1 MAETTATSNLGVQGS
16 NPAASEKAPATV
28 VKKNTKATRHSLNK
42 KPMTEKQ
49 IETRE
54 KVMASQTVTIQLAPG
69 GEARLVKIKS
79 GEEVKEYMSE
89 GDPEQV
95 TINGYVYH
103 IPRGVMVDV
112 PKGVAEII
120 RNQKVTMQYFN
131 EELKRNFKYGGKSA
145 AATYEN

>member
-1 MAETTATSNLGVQGS
+1 MAEETKTSDQGV
-16 NPAASEKAPATV
+16 NTVKAV
-28 VKKNTKATRHSLNK
+28 SKNTKATRNSLSK

-54 KVMASQTVTIQLAPG
+54 KVLKSEMITIQLAPA
-69 GEARLVKIKS
+69 GEPRLVKIIGKD
-79 GEEVKEYMSE
+79 GEAREYMSD

-103 IPRGVMVDV
+103 IPRGCMVEV

-120 RNQKVTMQYFN
+120 RNQKITMQYFSD
-131 EELKRNFKYGGKSA
+131 ELKRNFKHGGKA
-145 AATYEN
+145 AAAVYEN